1 MNKVSLNLSFGVVS
15 IFLIAFMVICVLGNL
30 YNAPNFTFAFASAIF
45 GLSLILPFMQ
55 DKNNNYIFPQWCMIP
70 VFIMWIYQTVKFYE
84 KFQEI

>member
-15 IFLIAFMVICVLGNL
+15 IFLITFMVICVLGNL

-45 GLSLILPFMQ
+45 GLSVILP
-55 DKNNNYIFPQWCMIP
+55 
-70 VFIMWIYQTVKFYE
+70 FIMWIYQTVKFYE